1 MALPS
6 SQEAI
11 TALTKDGF
19 RPKRKSKRGSHQV
32 FAKKLLSE
40 TRNVVVPLGKKE
52 IPRGTLRSMVRQ
64 AGPEAR
70 HLTDLLK

>member
-11 TALTKDGF
+11 TALTRDGF
-19 RPKRKSKRGSHQV
+19 RPKGKSKRGSHQV
-32 FAKKLLSE
+32 FAKKLPNE

-52 IPRGTLRSMVRQ
+52 IPRGTLGSMVRQ

-70 HLTDLLK
+70 HLIDLLK